1 MLKATKA
8 SQSGGGMSLFRKEL
22 KIQNTFESILD
33 FGDEETKEEKEKE
46 EKKEEEEED
55 SLHDKVQAEENEIVK
70 RKASNAL
77 LPAASG
83 TAIM

>member
-1 MLKATKA
+1 
-8 SQSGGGMSLFRKEL
+8 MSIFKKDL
-22 KIQNTFESILD
+22 KIRKRFEVVLD
-33 FGDEETKEEKEKE
+33 KSSEGET
-46 EKKEEEEED
+46 EEEELEKDEED

>member
-1 MLKATKA
+1 
-8 SQSGGGMSLFRKEL
+8 MSILRKEL
-22 KIQNTFESILD
+22 KIENTFEEILENSMD
-33 FGDEETKEEKEKE
+33 QSSGDEETKEEKEK
-46 EKKEEEEED
+46 KEED

-83 TAIM
+83 TAVM

>member
-1 MLKATKA
+1 
-8 SQSGGGMSLFRKEL
+8 MSIFKKDL
-22 KIQNTFESILD
+22 KIRKRFEVVLD
-33 FGDEETKEEKEKE
+33 KSSEGET
-46 EKKEEEEED
+46 EEEELEKDEED

-83 TAIM
+83 TAVI

>member
-1 MLKATKA
+1 
-8 SQSGGGMSLFRKEL
+8 MSLFRKEL
-22 KIQNTFESILD
+22 KIQNTFEEILD
-33 FGDEETKEEKEKE
+33 NSMDQSSGDEETKEEKEKT
-46 EKKEEEEED
+46 EED

-83 TAIM
+83 TAVM

>member
-1 MLKATKA
+1 MD
-8 SQSGGGMSLFRKEL
+8 QSS
-22 KIQNTFESILD
+22 
-33 FGDEETKEEKEKE
+33 GDEETKEEKEKE
-46 EKKEEEEED
+46 EKMEEEEEED

-83 TAIM
+83 TAVM

>member
-1 MLKATKA
+1 MD
-8 SQSGGGMSLFRKEL
+8 QSS
-22 KIQNTFESILD
+22 
-33 FGDEETKEEKEKE
+33 GDEETKKE
-46 EKKEEEEED
+46 KEEEEED

-83 TAIM
+83 TAVM